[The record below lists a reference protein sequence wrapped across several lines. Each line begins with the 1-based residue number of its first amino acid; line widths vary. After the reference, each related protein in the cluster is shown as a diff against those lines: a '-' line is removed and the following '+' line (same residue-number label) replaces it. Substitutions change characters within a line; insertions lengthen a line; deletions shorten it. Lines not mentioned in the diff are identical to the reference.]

1 MYYIGTPPY
10 MAPELFLSYLS
21 NPIGYSQSSV
31 GLVCVRDYHVM
42 IYESLN
48 YRYDSKC
55 DVWSIGCILYD
66 MCNVKNRFVYVSI
79 IIIIII

>member
-1 MYYIGTPPY
+1 

-31 GLVCVRDYHVM
+31 GLVCVCDYHVM

-48 YRYDSKC
+48 YRYDNKC

-79 IIIIII
+79 NY